1 MCCIHLLFVICM
13 GQIGSSLLLSYVVQV
28 WFPICF
34 MVFLNKGKDRMVV
47 FDFVSAWVSDKSNLG
62 TSELDCMDASF
73 DVGGAHRG
81 ATYFDHQIEGDDD
94 KVAWISKVC
103 MVNSEVCHGME
114 LSDFAIRIE
123 KAVYQKRVG
132 ASGDGVKTF

>member
-1 MCCIHLLFVICM
+1 
-13 GQIGSSLLLSYVVQV
+13 
-28 WFPICF
+28 
-34 MVFLNKGKDRMVV
+34 MVFLKKGKDRMVV
-47 FDFVSAWVSDKSNLG
+47 FDFVSAWVSDRSNLG
-62 TSELDCMDASF
+62 NSELDCMDASL

-114 LSDFAIRIE
+114 LSDFAILNE
-123 KAVYQKRVG
+123 KAVYKTRVG
-132 ASGDGVKTF
+132 ASQRWRKEIFKAKPQI